1 MKRKL
6 LYTLMFGSIIV
17 LTACAGG
24 GGGGGGANNPSSS
37 APPTQGSGPSD
48 SNTSNTYSRSQV
60 PFATPVLAAVVAPF
74 VNSSSQ
80 PIMSDMYAADLSGT
94 GGQNVVSAGVMSGS
108 ASSWSNSKISVLGWS
123 NGRLVDQTSHWF
135 PTGDNIIP
143 GASTIKFASFNNN
156 GRQDM
161 LVSTTSDGVVPVT
174 DAYIYFNNGSSFSK
188 YTIPLTNINSHD
200 STVYDVNKDGYS
212 DVFLTDYGPRTS
224 LLLNN
229 KNGTFTTYQQNQ
241 SSATLWGTSSI
252 AAGDFLNNGTT
263 TLIATDIHVA
273 GPVASNATKLY
284 SFGISSGYLTFN
296 ELATLP
302 TPRFELS
309 KWASYKFGDG
319 GVASH
324 NVRAVAYDWDNSGV
338 MDAIILS
345 RPNFTNGTWPSYS
358 EIQFLKNNGSG
369 SFTDATDS
377 VLVGY
382 NTNTPSSYNIKFVDI
397 NRDGLTDILLS
408 AQEGGSQ
415 FLLKTSDGK
424 YVAAYQNVL
433 SDFTTQVNSM
443 QGTPGQANTVTI
455 VKSPDNKSY
464 LLTSVQYVD
473 KNVIKQAFY
482 LSLLGDSSGNVIS
495 PVDALAAI
503 KAKWPYMTDVQAN
516 TVLAKTQA
524 TYFNSAGVI
533 LDPNSIDSV
542 FQPAGSLGIPMAG
555 RTLKINGYVAGVGLS
570 ATDTQMI
577 ATDQLGRDYSI
588 SMASSRMTNYMNG
601 FNSNTEH
608 IDQYN
613 LTSHA
618 EYLINGSV
626 NTYNGMRLGSETRMP
641 FSGNDL
647 GPGMLQKP
655 TQYSFGIPEAYKNG
669 KFTYGMQYTN
679 LNSNPWMAFG
689 GAWGSVTN
697 SGIMDNVVTY
707 RDGGFSTQASL
718 MHVTTNITPGL
729 VTKVN
734 NIVGTWAE
742 TGYRYTDDKLGD
754 FGLYGGVKP
763 MVLSGNVE
771 AKIPTSVDNGG
782 NIVYTNKKLEIQ
794 NQVTPYVRALYTN
807 MIDKKTMYRFS
818 VMGTQQGQYRL
829 MNELR
834 FWID

>member
-1 MKRKL
+1 MKKQVLRRTAVSL
-6 LYTLMFGSIIV
+6 AVSTVFL
-17 LTACAGG
+17 LTACGG
-24 GGGGGGANNPSSS
+24 GGGGGGGGYVQP
-37 APPTQGSGPSD
+37 D
-48 SNTSNTYSRSQV
+48 NTNSTVYLRGQV

-80 PIMSDMYAADLSGT
+80 PILSDMYAADLSGN
-94 GGQNVVSAGVMSGS
+94 GGQNVVSAGVMSGA

-123 NGRLVDQTSHWF
+123 NGRLVDQTSQWF
-135 PTGDNIIP
+135 PTGDNVVP
-143 GASTIKFASFNNN
+143 GVSSIKFASFNNN
-156 GRQDM
+156 GHQDM
-161 LVSTTSDGVVPVT
+161 LVSTTSDGIVPVT

-200 STVYDVNKDGYS
+200 SVIYDVNQDGYS

-241 SSATLWGTSSI
+241 SVATLWGTSSI
-252 AAGDFLNNGTT
+252 AVGDFLNNGTT
-263 TLIATDIHVA
+263 TLIATDIHGPA
-273 GPVASNATKLY
+273 PVASNATKLY

-309 KWASYKFGDG
+309 KWASYNFGDG
-319 GVASH
+319 VNGASH
-324 NVRAVAYDWDNSGV
+324 NVRAVAYDWDGSGI

-345 RPNFTNGTWPSYS
+345 RPNMTNGTWPSYS

-369 SFTDATDS
+369 SFTDVTDS
-377 VLVGY
+377 ILVGY
-382 NTNTPSSYNIKFVDI
+382 NNNTPSSYNIKFVDI

-408 AQEGGSQ
+408 SQEGGSQ

-433 SDFTTQVNSM
+433 SDFTGQVNSM
-443 QGTPGQANTVTI
+443 QGTTGQANTVTI

-473 KNVIKQAFY
+473 KNVTKQAFY
-482 LSLLGDSSGNVIS
+482 LSLLGDASGTVIT

-524 TYFNSAGVI
+524 TYFNSTGVI

-542 FQPAGSLGIPMAG
+542 FQPVGNLGIPVAG
-555 RTLKINGYVAGVGLS
+555 QTLKINGYVAGLGLS
-570 ATDTQMI
+570 VADTQMI

-588 SMASSRMTNYMNG
+588 NMSTTRMTNYMNG
-601 FNSNTEH
+601 FQSNTEH

-618 EYLINGSV
+618 EYLINGPV
-626 NTYNGMRLGSETRMP
+626 NTYNGMRLGSETRLP
-641 FSGNDL
+641 FSNNDL
-647 GPGMLQKP
+647 GPGLLQKP
-655 TQYSFGIPEAYKNG
+655 TQYSFGIPEVYRNG
-669 KFTYGMQYTN
+669 RFTYGTQYTN
-679 LNSNPWMAFG
+679 LNSNPWIAFG
-689 GAWGSVTN
+689 GSWGTVTN
-697 SGIMDNVVTY
+697 SGILDNVVTY
-707 RDGGFSTQASL
+707 QDGGFSTQASL

-729 VTKVN
+729 ITKVN

-742 TGYRYTDDKLGD
+742 TGYRYTQDRFGD
-754 FGLYGGVKP
+754 IGVYAGVKP

-771 AKIPTSVDNGG
+771 AKIPTSVDNAG
-782 NIVYTNKKLEIQ
+782 NVAYTNKKLAIQ
-794 NQVTPYVRALYTN
+794 NEVTPYVRALYTN

-818 VMGTQQGQYRL
+818 AMGTQQGQYRL
-829 MNELR
+829 MHELR

>member
-1 MKRKL
+1 
-6 LYTLMFGSIIV
+6 
-17 LTACAGG
+17 
-24 GGGGGGANNPSSS
+24 
-37 APPTQGSGPSD
+37 
-48 SNTSNTYSRSQV
+48 
-60 PFATPVLAAVVAPF
+60 
-74 VNSSSQ
+74 
-80 PIMSDMYAADLSGT
+80 
-94 GGQNVVSAGVMSGS
+94 
-108 ASSWSNSKISVLGWS
+108 
-123 NGRLVDQTSHWF
+123 
-135 PTGDNIIP
+135 
-143 GASTIKFASFNNN
+143 
-156 GRQDM
+156 M

>member
-6 LYTLMFGSIIV
+6 LYTLMFSSV
-17 LTACAGG
+17 VTLTACGG
-24 GGGGGGANNPSSS
+24 GGGGGGGGGYVQPDNANGT
-37 APPTQGSGPSD
+37 AYLRG
-48 SNTSNTYSRSQV
+48 QV
-60 PFATPVLAAVVAPF
+60 PFATPVAAAVVSPF

-80 PIMSDMYAADLSGT
+80 PILSDMYAADLSGN
-94 GGQNVVSAGVMSGS
+94 GGQNVVSAGVMYGPSG
-108 ASSWSNSKISVLGWS
+108 SWSNSKISVLGWS
-123 NGRLVDQTSHWF
+123 NGQLVDQTAQWF
-135 PTGDNIIP
+135 PTGDNVVT
-143 GASTIKFASFNNN
+143 GVSTIKFASFNNN

-200 STVYDVNKDGYS
+200 SAIYDVNKDGYS

-224 LLLNN
+224 LLINN

-241 SSATLWGTSSI
+241 SAATLWGTSSI

-263 TLIATDIHVA
+263 TLIATDIHGA
-273 GPVASNATKLY
+273 APVASNATKLY

-302 TPRFELS
+302 TPRFELP
-309 KWASYKFGDG
+309 KWAGYNFGDG
-319 GVASH
+319 VNGASH
-324 NVRAVAYDWDNSGV
+324 NVRAVAYDWDGSGI

-345 RPNFTNGTWPSYS
+345 RPNITKGIWPSYS

-369 SFTDATDS
+369 SFTDVTDS
-377 VLVGY
+377 ILIGY
-382 NTNTPSSYNIKFVDI
+382 NTNTPSSYNIKFIDI

-433 SDFTTQVNSM
+433 SDFTGQVNSM
-443 QGTPGQANTVTI
+443 QGTSGQNTVTI
-455 VKSPDNKSY
+455 VKSPDNKNY

-473 KNVIKQAFY
+473 HNVTKQAFY
-482 LSLLGDSSGNVIS
+482 LSLLGDASGTVIT
-495 PVDALAAI
+495 PVDAIAAI

-524 TYFNSAGVI
+524 TYFNSTGVI

-542 FQPAGSLGIPMAG
+542 FQPVGNLGIPVAG
-555 RTLKINGYVAGVGLS
+555 QTLKINGYVAGVGLS
-570 ATDTQMI
+570 ASDTQMI

-588 SMASSRMTNYMNG
+588 SMSTTRVTNYMNG
-601 FNSNTEH
+601 FQSNTEH
-608 IDQYN
+608 VDQYN

-618 EYLINGSV
+618 EYLINGPV
-626 NTYNGMRLGSETRMP
+626 NTYNGMRLGSETRLP
-641 FSGNDL
+641 FSNNDL
-647 GPGMLQKP
+647 GPGLLQKP
-655 TQYSFGIPEAYKNG
+655 TQYSFGIPEVYRNG
-669 KFTYGMQYTN
+669 KFTYGTQYTN
-679 LNSNPWMAFG
+679 LNSNPWLAFG
-689 GAWGSVTN
+689 GSWGTVTN
-697 SGIMDNVVTY
+697 SGILDNVVTY
-707 RDGGFSTQASL
+707 QDRGFSAQASL

-729 VTKVN
+729 ITKVN
-734 NIVGTWAE
+734 NIVGSWAE
-742 TGYRYTDDKLGD
+742 TGYRYSEDRFGDLGV
-754 FGLYGGVKP
+754 YTGVKP

-782 NIVYTNKKLEIQ
+782 NVVYTNKKLAIQ
-794 NQVTPYVRALYTN
+794 NEVTPYVRALYTN

-818 VMGTQQGQYRL
+818 AMGTQQGQYRL
-829 MNELR
+829 MHELR